1 MKTFFAAHK
10 PLLAHRYYNLAKWY
24 AGEQRRRADAGEPQL
39 ERSTFDDEAERAREA
54 ARLRARR
61 QEETTALM
69 AKAMREGEGL
79 VADMREQE
87 QMKLKMRQAYS
98 TGDTST
104 ARALS
109 GKLDPTK
116 VTAEDI
122 KKKFGSYA
130 PSARGAG

>member
-1 MKTFFAAHK
+1 MVERNTF
-10 PLLAHRYYNLAKWY
+10 N
-24 AGEQRRRADAGEPQL
+24 
-39 ERSTFDDEAERAREA
+39 DEADRAREA
-54 ARLRARR
+54 ASLRSRR

-87 QMKLKMRQAYS
+87 AMKLQMRQAYA
-98 TGDTST
+98 TGDTSK
-104 ARALS
+104 ARELS
-109 GKLDPTK
+109 GKLDPSK

-130 PSARGAG
+130 PSARGTG